1 MLEAQYSNDY
11 VSPQQ
16 QQILTILKKL
26 LEKILSNQFV
36 VANIFVA
43 KQENIDILKKMQDKL
58 LNIETNLSNKK
69 CMLLNNA
76 KEIDG
81 LINKLISLKLDGK
94 VLERNNALLDEQ
106 VESITYCLQP
116 FVAVNVLLHP
126 NCSSQKYASHLKMIQ
141 HLKKYPLSR
150 IYSELI
156 RSALISLQ
164 NVSTESEVSREPM
177 WFAFTFIRVPHIIK
191 QMSIMNGNCEMKHF

>member
-1 MLEAQYSNDY
+1 M
-11 VSPQQ
+11 
-16 QQILTILKKL
+16 
-26 LEKILSNQFV
+26 SNQFV

-43 KQENIDILKKMQDKL
+43 KHENADVLKKMQDKL

-69 CMLLNNA
+69 CMSLNNA

-81 LINKLISLKLDGK
+81 LINKLISVKLDGK
-94 VLERNNALLDEQ
+94 ILERNNALLDEQ

-116 FVAVNVLLHP
+116 YVAVNVLLNP

-141 HLKKYPLSR
+141 HLKKYPISR

-191 QMSIMNGNCEMKHF
+191 QMSLMNGNGKMKPCFSLKASMLKRIFVFSYI